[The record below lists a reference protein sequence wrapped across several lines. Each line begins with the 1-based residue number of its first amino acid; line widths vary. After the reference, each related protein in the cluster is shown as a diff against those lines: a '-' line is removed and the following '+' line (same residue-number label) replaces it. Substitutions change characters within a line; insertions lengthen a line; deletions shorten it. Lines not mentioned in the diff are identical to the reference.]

1 MIILR
6 IVRCVASFSISF
18 VSVTINFKELL
29 TMKKI
34 LYVSLMAI
42 AVATMTACGGSN
54 EKKSVTVDGQE
65 VVVTEE
71 VADLDL
77 QGISDLVKKSSKDV
91 TAADYDFVIDQLE
104 ILNKKTARMSNEE
117 FKIWRDSLS
126 SDDKG
131 VVMTLLSDSQRE
143 RLDKVMAELDKRD

>member
-1 MIILR
+1 
-6 IVRCVASFSISF
+6 
-18 VSVTINFKELL
+18 
-29 TMKKI
+29 MKKI

-77 QGISDLVKKSSKDV
+77 QGISDLVKKSSKDI

-131 VVMTLLSDSQRE
+131 VVMTLGIMAAGMQEQAKLSDSQRE

>member
-1 MIILR
+1 
-6 IVRCVASFSISF
+6 
-18 VSVTINFKELL
+18 
-29 TMKKI
+29 MKKI

-42 AVATMTACGGSN
+42 AVATMTACGGSK

-131 VVMTLLSDSQRE
+131 VVMTLGIMAAGMQEQAKLSDSQRE

>member
-1 MIILR
+1 
-6 IVRCVASFSISF
+6 
-18 VSVTINFKELL
+18 
-29 TMKKI
+29 MKKI
-34 LYVSLMAI
+34 LYVAFIAI

-65 VVVTEE
+65 VVVSEE

-91 TAADYDFVIDQLE
+91 TADDYDFVIDQLE

-117 FKIWRDSLS
+117 FEIWRDSLS

-131 VVMTLLSDSQRE
+131 VVMTLGIMAAGMQEQAKLSDSQRE

>member
-1 MIILR
+1 
-6 IVRCVASFSISF
+6 
-18 VSVTINFKELL
+18 
-29 TMKKI
+29 MKKI
-34 LYVSLMAI
+34 LYVTFMAI

-65 VVVTEE
+65 VVVSEE

-91 TAADYDFVIDQLE
+91 TADDYDFVIDQLE
-104 ILNKKTARMSNEE
+104 ILNKKTAKMSKEE
-117 FKIWRDSLS
+117 FKTWQDSLS
-126 SDDKG
+126 SDDQG
-131 VVMTLLSDSQRE
+131 VVMTLGIMAAGMQERANLSDSQRE

>member
-1 MIILR
+1 
-6 IVRCVASFSISF
+6 
-18 VSVTINFKELL
+18 
-29 TMKKI
+29 MKKI

-42 AVATMTACGGSN
+42 AVATMTACGGSK

-104 ILNKKTARMSNEE
+104 ILNKTTARMSNEE

-131 VVMTLLSDSQRE
+131 VVMTLGIMAAGMQEQAKLSDSQRE

>member
-18 VSVTINFKELL
+18 VAVTINFKELL

-104 ILNKKTARMSNEE
+104 ILIPSTDWPVPSYNKILFYA
-117 FKIWRDSLS
+117 
-126 SDDKG
+126 
-131 VVMTLLSDSQRE
+131 
-143 RLDKVMAELDKRD
+143 

>member
-1 MIILR
+1 
-6 IVRCVASFSISF
+6 
-18 VSVTINFKELL
+18 
-29 TMKKI
+29 MKKI

-131 VVMTLLSDSQRE
+131 VVMTLGIMAAGMQEQAKLSDSQRE

>member
-1 MIILR
+1 
-6 IVRCVASFSISF
+6 
-18 VSVTINFKELL
+18 
-29 TMKKI
+29 MKKI

-77 QGISDLVKKSSKDV
+77 LGISDLVKKSSKDV

-131 VVMTLLSDSQRE
+131 VVMTLGIMAAGMQEQAKLSDSQRE